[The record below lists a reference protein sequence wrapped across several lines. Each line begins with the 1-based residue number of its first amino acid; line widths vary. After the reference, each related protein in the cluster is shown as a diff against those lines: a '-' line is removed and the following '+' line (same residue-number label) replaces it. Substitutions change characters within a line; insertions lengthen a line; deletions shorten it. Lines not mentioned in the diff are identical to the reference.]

1 MSLLKQ
7 ILNTK
12 LAEDETNPLVAAT
25 PQNKASTS
33 FSLLQNIHGSDLTV
47 GDVTNHLHAVDDA
60 DDTVDTVAFGLETT
74 DGDIVK
80 VYVNAEE
87 AEAFE
92 QRMAQLLGKI
102 DDIDQAVEELSN
114 EFDIVSVVKPGEMDA
129 QEVGMN
135 GENPEGEENP
145 EVGIEN
151 RLDEPLTDDDIV
163 QDMDGEDLIDDE
175 SDKKDKKDKKDD
187 DKKDDKEGDE
197 GEDDSEEDKD
207 STEGEGDDLS
217 FGDEE
222 TPADDT
228 EGEDKPEDEEDKSEE
243 DDKAEGEDEDEADGD
258 AEDKP
263 EGEDDTEK
271 DDSEDDTEDD
281 PDNKDKKKDK
291 KKSKDKDKEDKMKQE
306 GKSLL
311 QQLVSL
317 NEAKAEHKK
326 PEPKKVEV
334 KKEEP
339 KKSDVQ
345 PDDSADVFQISLSKE
360 EEELSKIF
368 ATPVQQLIYRTI
380 LLLGVNADQINIR
393 KFKVRRGVKDV
404 ATMIQ
409 HHPQIKNILTKLGK
423 DLASKKS
430 EIHKITEAEEKEE
443 KVQGTIKDQLSTEI
457 SKKIYG
463 LILALGVPEF
473 LLTYKKTSF
482 RNRIKNLAKIAVKHS
497 RIKTYIYML
506 SDLLKAE
513 HKNALKEGYE
523 VAKAEIE
530 AKIEAEKVVE
540 VPFKSS
546 GLLEDF
552 SKTDN
557 AADLGTFTVV
567 SMGSVGGTT
576 LKVKD
581 FSVEFDEEQFE
592 KLVKILGDGKSG
604 IVKSENLGKVN
615 LIALARGKEYVVKS
629 VKPGQNDK
637 YPFGV
642 LISAKS
648 IDKILG

>member
-12 LAEDETNPLVAAT
+12 LSEDESTPLIAAT

-33 FSLLQNIHGSDLTV
+33 FSLLQNIHGSELTA

-60 DDTVDTVAFGLETT
+60 DEHVDTVAFGLETT
-74 DGDIVK
+74 DGEIVK

-92 QRMAQLLGKI
+92 QRMSQLLGKI

-129 QEVGMN
+129 QEVGLN
-135 GENPEGEENP
+135 GENPEGEESP

-175 SDKKDKKDKKDD
+175 SKKK
-187 DKKDDKEGDE
+187 KKDDKKKDDKSEDDSETEDDKDAE
-197 GEDDSEEDKD
+197 GEDD
-207 STEGEGDDLS
+207 GLN
-217 FGDEE
+217 FGDESE
-222 TPADDT
+222 SEDKPEDE
-228 EGEDKPEDEEDKSEE
+228 EGEDKPEDES
-243 DDKAEGEDEDEADGD
+243 EDESESEDGSD
-258 AEDKP
+258 T
-263 EGEDDTEK
+263 EGEDDSNDEE
-271 DDSEDDTEDD
+271 DSEDKDTEEDD
-281 PDNKDKKKDK
+281 PEDDPENKDKDKKKDK
-291 KKSKDKDKEDKMKQE
+291 KKSKDKEDKMKQE
-306 GKSLL
+306 SKSLL

-326 PEPKKVEV
+326 PVAKKVEV
-334 KKEEP
+334 KHEEP
-339 KKSDVQ
+339 KKTDVQ
-345 PDDSADVFQISLSKE
+345 PDDSADVFHIALSKD

-473 LLTYKKTSF
+473 LLTYKKTAF

-513 HKNALKEGYE
+513 HKSALKEGYE
-523 VAKAEIE
+523 AAKVEIE
-530 AKIEAEKVVE
+530 AKVEAETVE
-540 VPFKSS
+540 VEYKSK

-576 LKVKD
+576 IKVKD

-604 IVKSENLGKVN
+604 VVKSENLGKVN
-615 LIALARGKEYVVKS
+615 LISLARGKEYVIKS
-629 VKPGQNDK
+629 VKPGHNDK

-642 LISAKS
+642 MLSAKS

>member
-12 LAEDETNPLVAAT
+12 LSEDETAPLIAAT
-25 PQNKASTS
+25 PQNKASAS
-33 FSLLQNIHGSDLTV
+33 FSLLQNIHGSDLTA
-47 GDVTNHLHAVDDA
+47 GDVTKHLHAVDDA
-60 DDTVDTVAFGLETT
+60 DEHVDTVAFGLETT

-92 QRMAQLLGKI
+92 QRMSQLLGKI

-129 QEVGMN
+129 QEVGIN
-135 GENPEGEENP
+135 GENPEGEESP

-163 QDMDGEDLIDDE
+163 QDMDDEDLIDDE
-175 SDKKDKKDKKDD
+175 AKKKKKDDKKDD
-187 DKKDDKEGDE
+187 DKKDDTEADDSKKETNDDE
-197 GEDDSEEDKD
+197 EDDSLSFDDESDSEDKPEDTPDEDKPDDESENDSDVEGKDDNETEDDSEEDD
-207 STEGEGDDLS
+207 
-217 FGDEE
+217 
-222 TPADDT
+222 P
-228 EGEDKPEDEEDKSEE
+228 
-243 DDKAEGEDEDEADGD
+243 
-258 AEDKP
+258 
-263 EGEDDTEK
+263 
-271 DDSEDDTEDD
+271 EDD
-281 PDNKDKKKDK
+281 PENKDKKKDK
-291 KKSKDKDKEDKMKQE
+291 KKPKDKEDKVKKE
-306 GKSLL
+306 SKSLL

-326 PEPKKVEV
+326 PVEKKVEV

-339 KKSDVQ
+339 KKADVQ
-345 PDDSADVFQISLSKE
+345 PDDSADVFHISLSKD

-380 LLLGVNADQINIR
+380 LLLGVNAEQINIR
-393 KFKVRRGVKDV
+393 KFKVRHGIKEV

-409 HHPQIKNILTKLGK
+409 RHPQIKNILTKLGK
-423 DLASKKS
+423 DLASKKN
-430 EIHKITEAEEKEE
+430 EIHKITEAEEKDE

-473 LLTYKKTSF
+473 LLTYKKTAF
-482 RNRIKNLAKIAVKHS
+482 RNRIKNLSKIAVKHS

-513 HKNALKEGYE
+513 HKSALKEGYE
-523 VAKAEIE
+523 SAKVEIE
-530 AKIEAEKVVE
+530 AKVKAEATEIE
-540 VPFKSS
+540 FKSS

-576 LKVKD
+576 IKVKD

-592 KLVKILGDGKSG
+592 KLVSILGDGKSG
-604 IVKSENLGKVN
+604 VVKSENLGKVN
-615 LIALARGKEYVVKS
+615 LISLARGKEYVIKS
-629 VKPGQNDK
+629 VKPGHNDK

-642 LISAKS
+642 VLSAKS

>member
-12 LAEDETNPLVAAT
+12 LSEDESTPLIAAT

-33 FSLLQNIHGSDLTV
+33 FSLLQNIHGSELTA

-60 DDTVDTVAFGLETT
+60 DEHVDTVAFGLETT
-74 DGDIVK
+74 DGEIVK

-92 QRMAQLLGKI
+92 QRMSQLLGKI
-102 DDIDQAVEELSN
+102 DDIDQAIEELSN

-129 QEVGMN
+129 QEVGLN
-135 GENPEGEENP
+135 GENPEGEESP

-175 SDKKDKKDKKDD
+175 SEKKKKDDKKDD
-187 DKKDDKEGDE
+187 DKKDDEPEDDSEAEDDKGAE
-197 GEDDSEEDKD
+197 GEDD
-207 STEGEGDDLS
+207 GLN
-217 FGDEE
+217 FGDE
-222 TPADDT
+222 T
-228 EGEDKPEDEEDKSEE
+228 EGEDKPEDEE
-243 DDKAEGEDEDEADGD
+243 G
-258 AEDKP
+258 EDKP
-263 EGEDDTEK
+263 EDESESEDDSDTEG
-271 DDSEDDTEDD
+271 DDDSNTEEDSEDKDTEEDD
-281 PDNKDKKKDK
+281 PEDDPENKDKDKKKDK
-291 KKSKDKDKEDKMKQE
+291 KKSKDKEDKMKQE
-306 GKSLL
+306 SKSLL

-326 PEPKKVEV
+326 PVAKKVEV
-334 KKEEP
+334 KHEEP
-339 KKSDVQ
+339 KKTDVQ
-345 PDDSADVFQISLSKE
+345 PDDSADVFHIALSKD

-473 LLTYKKTSF
+473 LLTYKKTAF

-513 HKNALKEGYE
+513 HKSALKEGYE
-523 VAKAEIE
+523 AAKVEIE
-530 AKIEAEKVVE
+530 AKAESEIVE
-540 VPFKSS
+540 VEYKSS

-576 LKVKD
+576 IKVKD

-592 KLVKILGDGKSG
+592 KFVKLLGDGKSG
-604 IVKSENLGKVN
+604 VIKSENLGKVN
-615 LIALARGKEYVVKS
+615 VISLARGKEYVIKS
-629 VKPGQNDK
+629 VKPGHNDK

-642 LISAKS
+642 VLSAKS